1 MALMELIGSPRLA
14 PGAFKMRVSGMPIE
28 KSYSIE
34 RERVVAWW
42 LRRWLCFLIAEGFQS
57 SLAVPD

>member
-1 MALMELIGSPRLA
+1 MELIGSPRLA

-42 LRRWLCFLIAEGFQS
+42 LRRWLRFLIIAEGFQS
-57 SLAVPD
+57 SLAVPG